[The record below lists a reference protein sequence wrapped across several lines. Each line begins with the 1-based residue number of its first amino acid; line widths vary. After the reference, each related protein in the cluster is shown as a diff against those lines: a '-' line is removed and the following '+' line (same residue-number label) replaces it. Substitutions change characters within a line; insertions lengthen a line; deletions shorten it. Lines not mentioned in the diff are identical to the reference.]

1 MNINVK
7 QRNFT
12 DCGAAC
18 LASVAKYYKLNVPVA
33 RIRKKAGTDSKGT
46 NVLGLIEAARD
57 LGFDAKGV
65 KGPYESLFKIPKPAI
80 AHVIVREVHHHFVV
94 ICKIRSRYI
103 EIMDPADGLMHRKT
117 HAEFKKEWSGVLL
130 LLMPADDFRPANEG
144 ETIISRFS
152 VLVKPHRPIL
162 LQVLFGALIYT
173 ILGLSTSIFVQK
185 IVDFV
190 LVDGNRNLLNLMS
203 TGMIIL
209 LFLQVFIGTTK
220 SIFIIRTG
228 QMIDARLILGYYKH
242 LLKLPQQFFDTM
254 RVGEITS
261 RIGDAVKIRVFIND
275 VSINLAVNILMLVFA
290 FCLMFTYYWK
300 LALIILLVIPLYSII
315 YVVTNMLNKKVQR
328 KLMEDSAELES
339 QLVESLNAVGTIK
352 RFGLEDHANYKTETR
367 FINLLTTV
375 YRSGMNSVF
384 SGTST
389 EIISHLF
396 TIILLWIGA
405 GFVLDNRLTPGELLS
420 FYTLIGYF
428 TGPVSSF
435 VGMNKV
441 IQDAVIA
448 ADRLFEIMDLEQE
461 PDENKVDLTVKDL
474 GNIRFKEASFRY
486 GTRTTIFENLDLEI
500 PVKMMTGIVGE
511 SGSGKSTLMS
521 LLQNIYPL
529 QDGNIYIGDYSI
541 KYISNH
547 SLRRI
552 IGIVPQQIDL
562 FSGSV
567 IENIAIG
574 DMEPDM
580 QRLIEIST
588 RLGICSFIEGLAQGF
603 QTQIGGN
610 GATLSGGQK
619 QRIAIARALYREPEI
634 LIMDEASSALDPI
647 SEKFVQDTIDHFL
660 SLKKTV
666 IIISH
671 RLSTIQRAGKIIV
684 LKNGSVAEEGTHSE
698 LLRKQGEYYQLWAQ
712 QMPLDFPAIAV

>member
-33 RIRKKAGTDSKGT
+33 RIRQKAGTDSKGT
-46 NVLGLIEAARD
+46 NVLGLIEAARG

-80 AHVIVREVHHHFVV
+80 AHVIVKEVYHHFVV

-130 LLMPADDFRPANEG
+130 LLMPADDFRPNEG

-428 TGPVSSF
+428 NGPVSSF

>member
-7 QRNFT
+7 QRDIT

-130 LLMPADDFRPANEG
+130 LLMPADDFRPNEG

-428 TGPVSSF
+428 NGPVSSF

>member
-65 KGPYESLFKIPKPAI
+65 KGPYESLFKIPMPAI
-80 AHVIVREVHHHFVV
+80 AHVIVKEVYHHFVV

-130 LLMPADDFRPANEG
+130 LLMPADDFRPNEG